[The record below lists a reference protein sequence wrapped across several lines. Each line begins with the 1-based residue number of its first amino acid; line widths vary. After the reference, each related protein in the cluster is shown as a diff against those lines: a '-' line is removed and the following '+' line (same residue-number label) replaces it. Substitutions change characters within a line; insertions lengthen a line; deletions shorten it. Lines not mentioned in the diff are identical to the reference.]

1 MSEQPISRINFKD
14 QSGFNSGAGKGDAER
29 PVNRAK
35 YRSNYDAI
43 NWSKNKTFLK
53 QKKPV

>member
-1 MSEQPISRINFKD
+1 MSEQPISRLDFTK
-14 QSGFNSGAGKGDAER
+14 QGFASAAGKGDAER

-43 NWSKNKTFLK
+43 DWSKNKTFPK
-53 QKKPV
+53 PKKPV